1 MLGRRNAD
9 KALPESK
16 EKEKNEGEDGW
27 HEEDLTWES
36 LSVDKQEIILSEK
49 DKIIK
54 ISLQALQI
62 LKHSIHCSY
71 EISERSPIDRFCHAF
86 F

>member
-54 ISLQALQI
+54 ISLQACADF
-62 LKHSIHCSY
+62 K
-71 EISERSPIDRFCHAF
+71 AF
-86 F
+86 YTLFIWNQWKVTYR